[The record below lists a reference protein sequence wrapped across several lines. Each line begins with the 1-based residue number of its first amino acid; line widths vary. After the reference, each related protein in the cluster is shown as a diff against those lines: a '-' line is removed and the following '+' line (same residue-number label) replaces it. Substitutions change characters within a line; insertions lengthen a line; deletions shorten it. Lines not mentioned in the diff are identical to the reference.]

1 MRRAIVS
8 VGLLVSATLGAQTLQ
23 SGQST
28 GASGRARWAGRST
41 RSGAADRSV

>member
-28 GASGRARWAGRST
+28 VPAGGRGGRGAQPGLEP
-41 RSGAADRSV
+41 